1 MKIKPGILVELAVN
15 FLLPWLIYRWAQ
27 PHYGETGALYAS
39 AIPPVAWS
47 IIEFI
52 RLRRVDF
59 LSLFVLAGIVL
70 SIVAMMLGGDSR
82 ALLIRESFV
91 SGAFGV
97 VFLLSLALRR
107 PLIFYLARATIARQ
121 SEDGIAR
128 FEAVWAE
135 RPALRASLR
144 LMTAI
149 WGAGL
154 TLEMA
159 LRVWLAWH
167 LSTERVL
174 LVSPF
179 VSYTIY
185 GALMLWTL
193 WYRRRLRANSQAA

>member
-1 MKIKPGILVELAVN
+1 MKFKPGTLAELAVN

-47 IIEFI
+47 VVEFI
-52 RLRRVDF
+52 RLRRIDV

-97 VFLLSLALRR
+97 AFLLSLALRR

-128 FEAVWAE
+128 FEAAWAE
-135 RPALRASLR
+135 RPALRQSLR
-144 LMTAI
+144 LMTAA

-159 LRVWLAWH
+159 LRFWLVWH
-167 LSTERVL
+167 LSVERVL
-174 LVSPF
+174 VVSPF
-179 VSYTIY
+179 VSYAIY

-193 WYRRRLRANSQAA
+193 WYRRRLRAKAQAA

>member
-1 MKIKPGILVELAVN
+1 MKFKPGTIVELAVN

-47 IIEFI
+47 VVEFI
-52 RLRRVDF
+52 RLRRIDV

-82 ALLIRESFV
+82 ALLICESFV

-97 VFLLSLALRR
+97 AFLMSLALRR
-107 PLIFYLARATIARQ
+107 PLIFYLARATVARQ

-128 FEAVWAE
+128 FEAAWDE
-135 RPALRASLR
+135 RAALRQSLR
-144 LMTAI
+144 LMTAM

-154 TLEMA
+154 TVEMA

-167 LSTERVL
+167 L
-174 LVSPF
+174 
-179 VSYTIY
+179 
-185 GALMLWTL
+185 
-193 WYRRRLRANSQAA
+193 